1 MAAVYRDRLSLCEK
15 MIRPSSLPGARAP
28 RVSTFTVAL
37 PLTVRHA
44 STARAAAAVTTAPT
58 PACRRPPPR
67 LDEGQNMR
75 AYADTAAP

>member
-1 MAAVYRDRLSLCEK
+1 MAAVYRDRGCRCEK
-15 MIRPSSLPGARAP
+15 MIRYGAPPRFTAAP
-28 RVSTFTVAL
+28 A
-37 PLTVRHA
+37 HA
-44 STARAAAAVTTAPT
+44 STAARAAAAVTAAPT